1 MVGKAVFADGV
12 IVAQKVTVHAVVV
25 PDIEGGVFVFIK
37 LRVFHIRVGVE
48 VGIAVKDAIKMLI
61 VPVAAEAFGGEGEA
75 VAVVTGA
82 EVGARPV
89 VVKIEAH
96 ALALVVHGA
105 THGIVRRAGD
115 ILHEGRVDD
124 DGLAQG
130 ILPHA
135 VPVAYVPFDDLR
147 LIVAEEGVSMDGESA
162 ALAVPVWQQHAIV
175 AQEEVVEKT
184 VEEDHRPAAR
194 LGQLEFSAPAE
205 SPASAV
211 GVKALRTVK
220 V

>member
-1 MVGKAVFADGV
+1 
-12 IVAQKVTVHAVVV
+12 
-25 PDIEGGVFVFIK
+25 
-37 LRVFHIRVGVE
+37 
-48 VGIAVKDAIKMLI
+48 MLI

-115 ILHEGRVDD
+115 VLHEGRVDD

-147 LIVAEEGVSMDGESA
+147 LVIAEEGVSMDGESA
-162 ALAVPVWQQHAIV
+162 ALAVPVWQQHAVV
-175 AQEEVVEKT
+175 AQEEVVEKA
-184 VEEDHRPAAR
+184 VEEDHRPTAR

>member
-1 MVGKAVFADGV
+1 
-12 IVAQKVTVHAVVV
+12 
-25 PDIEGGVFVFIK
+25 
-37 LRVFHIRVGVE
+37 
-48 VGIAVKDAIKMLI
+48 MLI

-75 VAVVTGA
+75 VAVVTWA

-115 ILHEGRVDD
+115 VLHEGRVDD

-147 LIVAEEGVSMDGESA
+147 LVVAEEGVSMDGESA
-162 ALAVPVWQQHAIV
+162 ALAVPVWQQHAVV
-175 AQEEVVEKT
+175 AQEEVV
-184 VEEDHRPAAR
+184 
-194 LGQLEFSAPAE
+194 
-205 SPASAV
+205 
-211 GVKALRTVK
+211 
-220 V
+220 